1 MTLIKI
7 FLNNFKYY
15 GILNYIKIIL
25 SEIFYQVLFLRFSD
39 FKTKTKFK
47 YFNNK
52 YNSINIPTP
61 YYFLKLVDLAI
72 KNEKKD
78 IFIDFGCGNGRVLNF
93 FSNKYSSLLGFDIN
107 LKYLN
112 IKNKKKIIVKK
123 IDLRKISK
131 LKKQLIHLISKSKIL
146 YFYDPFDEQL
156 TKNIIERFS
165 ANGDLIILINLNIK
179 MKKKYKTIFKKQFFN
194 KKRNIRILRRD

>member
-15 GILNYIKIIL
+15 GILNYTKIIL

-47 YFNNK
+47 YFNNR

-61 YYFLKLVDLAI
+61 YYFLKLIDQAI
-72 KNEKKD
+72 INKKRD

-93 FSNKYSSLLGFDIN
+93 FRNKYSSLLGFDIN

-112 IKNKKKIIVKK
+112 IKNKKNIKIKK
-123 IDLRKISK
+123 INLKKISK
-131 LKKQLIHLISKSKIL
+131 LNKQLINLKGKSKIL
-146 YFYDPFDEQL
+146 YFYDPFIQL
-156 TKNIIERFS
+156 KKN
-165 ANGDLIILINLNIK
+165 N
-179 MKKKYKTIFKKQFFN
+179 
-194 KKRNIRILRRD
+194 